1 MEQAFIRNK
10 LDSNKAPYA
19 RFYLTLK
26 AHKLKPGEKVD
37 HLKSRLFV
45 SCPGSLLHGLGVWV
59 DRKLQE
65 IAKTM
70 ISYFK
75 NSLALKEQLLQLNLP
90 PNTRLFTADTVSMYT
105 NFPTHTVL
113 NLIGKYVTQ
122 YKYKSNGTYPTD
134 AVREGLHL
142 MMTMNTFTFGD
153 LTFKQLNG
161 TAMSTPSAPPYATV
175 YYGIHEEKFLPKYN
189 QHIIFYQRFIDDV
202 IGIWCPNQNPQ
213 VDDTEWN
220 SFITKR
226 NAFPGLTWEF
236 RE

>member
-1 MEQAFIRNK
+1 M
-10 LDSNKAPYA
+10 
-19 RFYLTLK
+19 
-26 AHKLKPGEKVD
+26 D
-37 HLKSRLFV
+37 HLKSRRIS

-65 IAKTM
+65 IAKTT

-75 NSLALKEQLLQLNLP
+75 NSLPLKEQLLQLNLP
-90 PNTRLFTADTVSMYT
+90 PNACLFTADAVSMYT
-105 NFPTHTVL
+105 NIPTHTAL

-122 YKYKSNGTYPTD
+122 YKYKSNRTYTTD
-134 AVREGLHL
+134 AVREGLCL

-161 TAMSTPSAPPYATV
+161 SAMGTPPAPPYATV
-175 YYGIHEEKFLPKYN
+175 YYGINEETFLPKYN
-189 QHIIFYQRFIDDV
+189 QRVIFYQRFIDDI
-202 IGIWCPNQNPQ
+202 IGIWCSNQNPQ

-220 SFITKR
+220 SSINKM

-236 RE
+236 SE